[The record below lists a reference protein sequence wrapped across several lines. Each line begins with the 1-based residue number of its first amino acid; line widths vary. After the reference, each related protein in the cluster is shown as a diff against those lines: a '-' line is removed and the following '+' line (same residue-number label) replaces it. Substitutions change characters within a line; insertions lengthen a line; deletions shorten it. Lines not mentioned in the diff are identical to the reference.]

1 MIGTGLSWVTVGK
14 VALGF
19 VVGAG
24 IIWGLV
30 WLIIKYLSQY
40 VLKPFLE
47 TRGWID
53 EASIVWKLADKIT
66 DELVKGH
73 PEASWDNI
81 LDKTVDVIGEG
92 LGFVKE
98 ASKEKVK
105 AIVREVMENKI
116 AESKKEKR
124 N

>member
-1 MIGTGLSWVTVGK
+1 MVGTGLSWVTVGK

-40 VLKPFLE
+40 VLRPFLE
-47 TRGWID
+47 KRGWTD
-53 EASIVWKLADKIT
+53 EANIVWKLADKIT

-92 LGFVKE
+92 LGFE
-98 ASKEKVK
+98 KEKVK
-105 AIVREVMENKI
+105 SIVKPLI
-116 AESKKEKR
+116 ESKKEKV
-124 N
+124 